1 MLKLMILTSCVNR
14 NKKSLHWSGIKRGC
28 AGIFWEC
35 MSVGQG
41 QCCPWDCSDAVK
53 TGNAIS
59 YSHLFVL
66 PADSPLLALL
76 SLAVSDSLYPN
87 LGAVGCPSIGA
98 CAHCSLRIGLPVRHP
113 GLRSVSPEHLVPQQ
127 SPCCSSTGVLQ
138 YHIHLLLDL
147 KKSQKI
153 SIKTHRQTHSHTWFI
168 KILNSIDF
176 CDSNMSLKTKS
187 NQKAF
192 HTLC

>member
-35 MSVGQG
+35 VSVGQG
-41 QCCPWDCSDAVK
+41 QCCLWDCSDAVK

-98 CAHCSLRIGLPVRHP
+98 CAHCSLRMSLPVRHP
-113 GLRSVSPEHLVPQQ
+113 GLGSVKSWA
-127 SPCCSSTGVLQ
+127 PCAPAEPVLQ
-138 YHIHLLLDL
+138 QHWCAAVSYPLTFRPEKATENIH
-147 KKSQKI
+147 
-153 SIKTHRQTHSHTWFI
+153 
-168 KILNSIDF
+168 
-176 CDSNMSLKTKS
+176 
-187 NQKAF
+187 
-192 HTLC
+192 